1 MVSICKATIN
11 DANLQLALPS
21 PELPNEVVFLPHPL
35 MAKDYNGL
43 IVGYVLAKMEDEI
56 NQCHGHIISLAVKL
70 GLVIKLMNM
79 F

>member
-1 MVSICKATIN
+1 MMQTC
-11 DANLQLALPS
+11 NLLCLLQ
-21 PELPNEVVFLPHPL
+21 NYQMKTT
-35 MAKDYNGL
+35 MASSSDYNGL